1 MEYANL
7 DAHQKETSRLHEPQ
21 RRRKRR
27 KSHWRRFILFILLFV
42 MVFGIYNFSPL
53 LMRMLQLFWA
63 SPAIVY
69 SVIANKDPSL
79 KSTNGRTNLL
89 LLGTAGGEHDGP
101 DLSDTIIVASV
112 NIETGDTV
120 LFSLPR
126 DVYIDETKTK
136 VNAVYAYGQK
146 KNQGLEQT
154 KEVLSSYLG
163 LPIHYGVRLDFA
175 GFRKA
180 VDTLGGIDVEV
191 ATSFDD
197 YQYPIEGK
205 EHDTCGFV
213 EQMENFSPTPTPS
226 ATPRPQRVGNANE
239 PTAIP
244 RPSGSPSAPT
254 GARQRLVYVN
264 TALGKKIYAEE
275 VTPQNNPYSCRY
287 EHIRYT
293 KGITTMDG
301 DTALKF
307 VRSRKGTNGE
317 GSDFARS
324 RRQQT
329 VILAFRQAI
338 TSKETI
344 FDVPKIQS
352 LVETFGKSIDTDIPT
367 NELGDFYKLYKKVKS
382 ATVRSVALTDGQ
394 DDGIPVFVNPPLQDY
409 GGQWVLTPKNNDWS
423 VVKQAILANLQPPSP
438 SPSAPQ

>member
-1 MEYANL
+1 
-7 DAHQKETSRLHEPQ
+7 
-21 RRRKRR
+21 
-27 KSHWRRFILFILLFV
+27 

-53 LMRMLQLFWA
+53 LMRMLKLFWA
-63 SPAIVY
+63 SPEIVY

-79 KSTNGRTNLL
+79 KSTDGRTNFL

-101 DLSDTIIVASV
+101 DLSDTIIVASIDV
-112 NIETGDTV
+112 KTGDAV

-126 DVYIDETKTK
+126 DVYIDETQTK

-146 KNQGLEQT
+146 KNQGLEKT
-154 KEVLSSYLG
+154 KDVLSSYLG

-180 VDTLGGIDVEV
+180 VNTLGGIDVAV

-213 EQMENFSPTPTPS
+213 EQIENFSPTPTSSASPRPRFIDDDDE
-226 ATPRPQRVGNANE
+226 ATPASPNRGEPR
-239 PTAIP
+239 PTASSS
-244 RPSGSPSAPT
+244 PSGIAKN
-254 GARQRLVYVN
+254 RLVYVN
-264 TALGKKIYAEE
+264 ATLGKKIYAEE

-287 EHIRYT
+287 EHIQYT
-293 KGITTMDG
+293 KGTSTLDG
-301 DTALKF
+301 DSALKF

-324 RRQQT
+324 RRQQA
-329 VILAFRQAI
+329 VILAFREAV

-344 FDVPKIQS
+344 FDLPKIQS
-352 LVETFGKSIDTDIPT
+352 LVETFGDSIDTDLPLD
-367 NELGDFYKLYKKVKS
+367 ELGDFYKLYKRVKT
-382 ATVRSVALTDGQ
+382 AQVRSIALTDGQ
-394 DDGIPVFVNPPLQDY
+394 DDGAGVFINPPPANY
-409 GGQWVLTPKNNDWS
+409 GGQWVLIPKDNDWS
-423 VVKQAILANLQPPSP
+423 NVQSVIRQHLLPPSP
-438 SPSAPQ
+438 AASGAP